1 MKILKKLAAILAV
14 GIMAV
19 SAVPPAS
26 AASSYY
32 IYIPS
37 ANVNFRSGPGAS
49 YKIKGYS
56 GGALSLTYL
65 GAQFDSTDIL
75 WYKVQDDNG
84 FVGWVSSN
92 FSRRYYKKSAKP
104 KMGTLEYTSDGSV
117 YSDVYEYVYDEA
129 KDANAIAVQV
139 AAIRGSD
146 GKIFDFTYGY
156 SKLNTKKVG
165 NATKFRVASISKVAV
180 AISAMQMQEQG
191 IVGLNK
197 RIDKYWGAK
206 LPVGVSLATLF
217 THSSTLKYLS
227 LKTDKDSL
235 LKQLLEKSNYN
246 EGTPGT
252 KATWYYNNYAS
263 SIAACT
269 LELASGTILDDYAK
283 ENLFTPLGVD
293 MSFFAGNIEKQERLA
308 TLYEE
313 DHGIEL
319 TTGEAKY
326 LLPDGELAANGGNY
340 IGGLTGSARDVAKM
354 FFMLANDGRFNGKQI
369 LSPESVEA
377 MEKRYFT
384 AEEYGG
390 KFKQCIALRY
400 MSGLYGTNGVYY
412 HTGNAYGVIAL
423 ASYDPETKNVVVV
436 LTTGAS
442 HKRDDNGI
450 YKICSDI
457 SDQVFR
463 NISEF

>member
-1 MKILKKLAAILAV
+1 MKIFRKIAAVFAA

-19 SAVPPAS
+19 SIVPPAS
-26 AASSYY
+26 AASDYY
-32 IYIPS
+32 IYIPN
-37 ANVNFRSGPGAS
+37 ANVNLRSGPGS
-49 YKIKGYS
+49 YYDIKGHT
-56 GGALSLTYL
+56 GGAVSLTYL
-65 GAQFDSTDIL
+65 GAQFDSSDIL
-75 WYKVQDDNG
+75 WYKVKDDNG

-92 FSRRYYKKSAKP
+92 LSRRYFKNSAKP
-104 KMGTLEYTSDGSV
+104 KMGKLEYTSDGSA
-117 YSDVYEYVYDEA
+117 YSDVYEYVYEAA
-129 KDANAIAVQV
+129 KDANAIGVQV

-156 SKLNTKKVG
+156 SRFNTKKVG

-180 AISAMQMQEQG
+180 AISALQMQEQG

-197 RIDKYWGAK
+197 KIDKYWGAR
-206 LPVGVSLATLF
+206 LPVGISLATLF
-217 THSSTLKYLS
+217 SHSSTLKYLS
-227 LKTDKDSL
+227 IKNDKDSL
-235 LKQLLEKSNYN
+235 LKQLLERSNYN
-246 EGTPGT
+246 EGKPGT
-252 KATWYYNNYAS
+252 KDVWFYNNYAS
-263 SIAACT
+263 SIAAAT
-269 LELASGTILDDYAK
+269 LELASNRSLDDYAK

-313 DHGIEL
+313 DHGLEL
-319 TTGEAKY
+319 TVSEAKY
-326 LLPDGELAANGGNY
+326 LLPDGELCANAGNY

-354 FFMLANDGRFNGKQI
+354 FFMLANDGRFNGRQV
-369 LSPESVEA
+369 LSADSVEQI
-377 MEKRYFT
+377 EKRYFT

-400 MSGLYGTNGVYY
+400 MKDLFGTDGIYY

-423 ASYDPETKNVVVV
+423 AAYDPATRNVVVV

-442 HKRDDNGI
+442 HNRDDNGI
-450 YKICSDI
+450 YKICSGI

>member
-1 MKILKKLAAILAV
+1 MKIFRKIAAFLAA

-19 SAVPPAS
+19 SMVPAAS

-32 IYIPS
+32 IYIPN
-37 ANVNFRSGPGAS
+37 ANVNLRSGPGAD
-49 YKIKGYS
+49 YEVKGHT
-56 GGALSLTYL
+56 GGAVSLTYL
-65 GAQFDSTDIL
+65 GAQFDSADIL

-104 KMGTLEYTSDGSV
+104 KMGKLEYESDGTT
-117 YSDVYEYVYDEA
+117 YSDVYEYVYEAA
-129 KDANAIAVQV
+129 KDANAIGVQV

-180 AISAMQMQEQG
+180 AISALQMQEQG
-191 IVGLNK
+191 IVGMNK
-197 RIDKYWGAK
+197 KIDKYWGAK

-227 LKTDKDSL
+227 IRSDKDSL

-246 EGTPGT
+246 EGQPGT
-252 KATWYYNNYAS
+252 KGVWYYNNYAS
-263 SIAACT
+263 AIAAST
-269 LELASGTILDDYAK
+269 LELASGQLLDDYAK
-283 ENLFTPLGVD
+283 ENLFAPLGVD
-293 MSFFAGNIEKQERLA
+293 MSFFAGRIEKQERLA

-313 DHGIEL
+313 DHGLEL
-319 TTGEAKY
+319 TTTEAKY

-354 FFMLANDGRFNGKQI
+354 FFMLANNGRFNGQQV
-369 LSPESVEA
+369 LSPESVEQI
-377 MEKRYFT
+377 EKRYFT

-400 MSGLYGTNGVYY
+400 MKDLYGTNGIYY

-463 NISEF
+463 NIADF

>member
-1 MKILKKLAAILAV
+1 MKIFRKIAAFIAA

-19 SAVPPAS
+19 SAVPAAS
-26 AASSYY
+26 AASSYF
-32 IYIPS
+32 IYIPA
-37 ANVNFRSGPGAS
+37 ANVNLRSGPGS
-49 YKIKGYS
+49 EYDIKGHT
-56 GGALSLTYL
+56 GGAVSLTYL
-65 GAQFDSTDIL
+65 GAQFDSADIL

-92 FSRRYYKKSAKP
+92 YSRRYYKKSAKP
-104 KMGTLEYTSDGSV
+104 KMGKLEYESDGSA
-117 YSDVYEYVYDEA
+117 YGDAYEFVYDTARE
-129 KDANAIAVQV
+129 ANAIGVQV

-156 SKLNTKKVG
+156 SKLNTKAVG

-180 AISAMQMQEQG
+180 AIIALRMQEQG

-197 RIDKYWGAK
+197 KIDKYWGVK
-206 LPVGVSLATLF
+206 LPVGVSLATLL

-227 LKTDKDSL
+227 MKSDKDSIAEQL
-235 LKQLLEKSNYN
+235 VKQSNYTD
-246 EGTPGT
+246 GQPGT
-252 KATWYYNNYAS
+252 SAVWYYNNYAS
-263 SIAACT
+263 SVAACT
-269 LELASGTILDDYAK
+269 LELASGTLLDDYAR

-293 MSFFAGNIEKQERLA
+293 MSFFAGNIKKQERLA

-313 DHGIEL
+313 DHGLEL
-319 TTGEAKY
+319 TVAEAKC
-326 LLPDGELAANGGNY
+326 LVPDGEPAQNGGNY

-354 FFMLANDGRFNGKQI
+354 FFMLANDGRFNGQQV
-369 LSPESVEA
+369 LSPESVEQL
-377 MEKRYFT
+377 EKRYFT

-400 MSGLYGTNGVYY
+400 MKDLYGTKGVYY

-442 HKRDDNGI
+442 HERDDNGI

-457 SDQVFR
+457 SDCVFR
-463 NISEF
+463 NMSDF